1 MRSRNSPVYKLGSN
15 RQNRVATRFD
25 SSLERTGLF
34 YLEIIQKTEG
44 MTQSEK
50 IDYLT
55 LKRSVYREYSSSY
68 DEDRD
73 RFVSG
78 TVLAQRIDWAL
89 ETLHP
94 GGNLLDLGCGSGQ
107 LLRQAIVIA
116 GPDGRLAGL
125 DLTPDMLKLARKELG
140 AGVEL
145 VEGNAATGLPFK
157 EQAFDLVTSLNLVQE
172 LPIESVPTFFDGVY
186 RLLRPGGTFRAVIPC
201 MVVDNQANETFRRMA
216 LARAVMEF
224 QYAGDLERSLLD
236 MPGFVEKKA
245 EFYLST
251 AAANAAKE
259 TVRFTLFADILRD
272 IESEGLD
279 PSQVQQGVVCF
290 TGKRGLSQRPP
301 AAR

>member
-1 MRSRNSPVYKLGSN
+1 M
-15 RQNRVATRFD
+15 
-25 SSLERTGLF
+25 
-34 YLEIIQKTEG
+34 EIVQKAET

-50 IDYLT
+50 TDYLT

-78 TVLAQRIDWAL
+78 TALVQRIDWAL
-89 ETLHP
+89 ENLHP

-107 LLRQAIVIA
+107 LLRQTIVIA

-125 DLTPDMLKLARKELG
+125 DLTPDMLKLTRKELG

-186 RLLRPGGTFRAVIPC
+186 RLLRPGGTFRAV
-201 MVVDNQANETFRRMA
+201 DNQAYETFRRMA

-224 QYAGDLERSLLD
+224 QYTGDRERALRG
-236 MPGFVEKKA
+236 MPGCVEKKT
-245 EFYLST
+245 EFHLST
-251 AAANAAKE
+251 TAANATKG

-279 PSQVQQGVVCF
+279 PYQVQQGVVFF
-290 TGKRGLSQRPP
+290 TGKRGLGQRAPS
-301 AAR
+301 AR